1 MSFPIPALHT
11 GQICLF
17 GLVSNHVCRH
27 GQQNRCPHIE
37 ITASLAT
44 SKQILHSKAAL
55 VFESSVASLLFS
67 LLFAA
72 AAPPSLFLS
81 SLSDALD
88 TLGLRLSFSLI
99 LGLAPPL
106 SSFLLTFS
114 FIWLFQK
121 ILNFRFVKRL
131 SHITR
136 TP

>member
-44 SKQILHSKAAL
+44 IKHILHSKAAL
-55 VFESSVASLLFS
+55 TFELMVTSPLFS
-67 LLFAA
+67 LVFAS

-114 FIWLFQK
+114 FIWLFR
-121 ILNFRFVKRL
+121 I
-131 SHITR
+131 I
-136 TP
+136 

>member
-1 MSFPIPALHT
+1 M
-11 GQICLF
+11 
-17 GLVSNHVCRH
+17 
-27 GQQNRCPHIE
+27 
-37 ITASLAT
+37 TASLAT

-121 ILNFRFVKRL
+121 I
-131 SHITR
+131 
-136 TP
+136 